1 MARLLSFLGISLATY
16 AARRPFGVAI
26 ATGAVAIVASIVFAP
41 PATAQLR
48 GVQPIFNDQL
58 GGWSAIH
65 PNDPSRLPRNPS
77 HPGVGG
83 GNTIN
88 VPYPWWGGNV
98 WGPPWGYPYGYTYYP
113 PAFGY
118 SHFGGWRNWSVYQ
131 TQPAQPI
138 IVVQPQIVMP
148 PAAVNPGANLGAMPA
163 PAIANRGGGQ
173 MRDDLEIARR
183 ATALKP
189 SNEAGRMR
197 ADQLIAEGDREFAA
211 GAYRRAAVKYREAI
225 NRAQDYSTAYFRAGH
240 AYTANGD
247 FELAVTYFSMALEL
261 ARTTDRGGFTLDS
274 LYRGD
279 DAAKMNHL
287 RSLDVAAARQPLE
300 GGLPFLTGIL
310 LHYDGNPL
318 QARDH
323 FRRAADLPGRHRPYT
338 SLFLPPEPKDPPKN
352 APGPNA
358 P

>member
-1 MARLLSFLGISLATY
+1 MATLLISFGISLATL
-16 AARRPFGVAI
+16 AARRSWPAGIATTVLAI
-26 ATGAVAIVASIVFAP
+26 ATAVAFPSSAP
-41 PATAQLR
+41 AQLQ

-58 GGWSAIH
+58 GAWSAIH
-65 PNDPSRLPRNPS
+65 PNRSRPQGNQSP
-77 HPGVGG
+77 PGGG
-83 GNTIN
+83 GNVIN

-98 WGPPWGYPYGYTYYP
+98 WGPPWGYPYGYNYYRP
-113 PAFGY
+113 GFGY
-118 SHFGGWRNWSVYQ
+118 SHFGGWQSWSGF
-131 TQPAQPI
+131 QPQPVQPI

-148 PAAVNPGANLGAMPA
+148 PAAANVGAMPA
-163 PAIANRGGGQ
+163 PAIANRAGGP
-173 MRDDLEIARR
+173 MREDLEIARR
-183 ATALKP
+183 AGALKA

-197 ADQLIAEGDREFAA
+197 ADQLIADGDREFAA
-211 GAYRRAAVKYREAI
+211 GSYRRAAMKYREAI
-225 NRAQDYSTAYFRAGH
+225 NRAQDYATAYFRAGH

-261 ARTTDRGGFTLDS
+261 ARTPERGGFTLDL

-279 DAAKMNHL
+279 DAAKVNHL
-287 RSLDVAAARQPLE
+287 RALDVAAARQPLE

-338 SLFLPPEPKDPPKN
+338 AMFLPPEPKDAAEN
-352 APGPNA
+352 AADPNA